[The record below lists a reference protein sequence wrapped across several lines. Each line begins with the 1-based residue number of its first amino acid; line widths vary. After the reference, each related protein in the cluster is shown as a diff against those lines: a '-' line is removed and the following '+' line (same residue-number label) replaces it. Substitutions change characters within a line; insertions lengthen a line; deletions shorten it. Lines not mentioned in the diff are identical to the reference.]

1 MMVTQFWRERAM
13 RVLFAAVIIALGAAS
28 AAAETIETAD
38 YSFTYAY
45 PTEVAAIP
53 RLRAMLDAE
62 AKALH
67 ARTAL
72 GAAAA
77 RRDSVGAAYPFH
89 RND

>member
-1 MMVTQFWRERAM
+1 M